1 MSRLTLIVTLTLL
14 AGCSGHSARRSQAAP
29 NLDASPPLV
38 RSDSEVLAGTR
49 PTQPD
54 PDHGSGGGNAGNAGG
69 SGNAVNVGGGSSG
82 GRGTAVP
89 EPATMLLVGTGLAGA
104 ALARRRRRNPAS

>member
-14 AGCSGHSARRSQAAP
+14 AGCSSHNARRSQPAP

-38 RSDSEVLAGTR
+38 RSDSDVLAGTR
-49 PTQPD
+49 PVEPPPD
-54 PDHGSGGGNAGNAGG
+54 RGSGSGNAGNAGG
-69 SGNAVNVGGGSSG
+69 SGNAVNVGGGGSG

-89 EPATMLLVGTGLAGA
+89 EPATMLLVGTGMI
-104 ALARRRRRNPAS
+104 PKMH